1 MQKDKN
7 FSVCVMIVL
16 LIVLGIA
23 AVIVLPQRI
32 QAYRQSRKL
41 NGAKVILYEGPK
53 SLRDATVEDL
63 ENTSEKG
70 RNIALLHC
78 TDTRITING
87 EECYVYDTCVNHT
100 RQWVSN
106 YLPPLSRTPIAY
118 FDFEGAALIT
128 LTVPDRDLTEVT
140 ISPLSYEITPKVDP
154 RDHTV
159 TFLIDTPDA
168 YTV

>member
-63 ENTSEKG
+63 ENTSEKEE
-70 RNIALLHC
+70 ILHC
-78 TDTRITING
+78 CIARIP
-87 EECYVYDTCVNHT
+87 V
-100 RQWVSN
+100 
-106 YLPPLSRTPIAY
+106 
-118 FDFEGAALIT
+118 
-128 LTVPDRDLTEVT
+128 
-140 ISPLSYEITPKVDP
+140 
-154 RDHTV
+154 
-159 TFLIDTPDA
+159 
-168 YTV
+168 

>member
-63 ENTSEKG
+63 ENNFRK
-70 RNIALLHC
+70 RKKYC
-78 TDTRITING
+78 T
-87 EECYVYDTCVNHT
+87 
-100 RQWVSN
+100 
-106 YLPPLSRTPIAY
+106 
-118 FDFEGAALIT
+118 AALHGYPYNHQWRRM
-128 LTVPDRDLTEVT
+128 LCV
-140 ISPLSYEITPKVDP
+140 
-154 RDHTV
+154 
-159 TFLIDTPDA
+159 
-168 YTV
+168 

>member
-63 ENTSEKG
+63 ENTS
-70 RNIALLHC
+70 
-78 TDTRITING
+78 
-87 EECYVYDTCVNHT
+87 
-100 RQWVSN
+100 
-106 YLPPLSRTPIAY
+106 
-118 FDFEGAALIT
+118 
-128 LTVPDRDLTEVT
+128 
-140 ISPLSYEITPKVDP
+140 
-154 RDHTV
+154 
-159 TFLIDTPDA
+159 
-168 YTV
+168 

>member
-63 ENTSEKG
+63 EKG
-70 RNIALLHC
+70 ASLV
-78 TDTRITING
+78 
-87 EECYVYDTCVNHT
+87 E
-100 RQWVSN
+100 
-106 YLPPLSRTPIAY
+106 
-118 FDFEGAALIT
+118 ALI
-128 LTVPDRDLTEVT
+128 LEG
-140 ISPLSYEITPKVDP
+140 
-154 RDHTV
+154 
-159 TFLIDTPDA
+159 
-168 YTV
+168 

>member
-1 MQKDKN
+1 M
-7 FSVCVMIVL
+7 
-16 LIVLGIA
+16 
-23 AVIVLPQRI
+23 
-32 QAYRQSRKL
+32 
-41 NGAKVILYEGPK
+41 
-53 SLRDATVEDL
+53 
-63 ENTSEKG
+63 
-70 RNIALLHC
+70 
-78 TDTRITING
+78 
-87 EECYVYDTCVNHT
+87 YDTCVNHT

-159 TFLIDTPDA
+159 TF
-168 YTV
+168 